1 MRNNDMMLRQL
12 TRAMLR
18 LSRAYRAAADQ
29 AASAFGLS
37 HATAWPVVV
46 IGRTPDGARPGSVA
60 EALEIE
66 PSSLVRVIDQLV
78 EAGLVLREED
88 PQDRR
93 ARILRLTPAGR
104 ECAQGLEEAL
114 VLLRRQLFKTAAKD
128 DIEATLRV
136 FSALEAA
143 LAVPATQ
150 PRMA

>member
-1 MRNNDMMLRQL
+1 MRSNDLMLRQL
-12 TRAMLR
+12 TQGVLR

-29 AASAFGLS
+29 VAAGFGLS

-46 IGRTPDGARPGSVA
+46 IGRSPDGARPGAVA

-78 EAGLVLREED
+78 ESGLVQREED

-93 ARILRLTPAGR
+93 ARILRLTPAGQ
-104 ECAQGLEEAL
+104 ECAQGLEDAL
-114 VLLRRQLFKTAAKD
+114 IQLRRRLFKTAAKD
-128 DIEATLRV
+128 DLEAALRV

-143 LAVPATQ
+143 LADAAAQ
-150 PRMA
+150 AR

>member
-1 MRNNDMMLRQL
+1 MRSNDVMLRQL
-12 TRAMLR
+12 TLGMLR

-29 AASAFGLS
+29 VAAGFGLS

-46 IGRTPDGARPGSVA
+46 IGRHPDGARPGAVA

-78 EAGLVLREED
+78 ETGLVLREED

-93 ARILRLTPAGR
+93 ARILRLTPAGQER
-104 ECAQGLEEAL
+104 AQGLEEAL
-114 VLLRRQLFKTAAKD
+114 AQLRRRLFKSAAKD
-128 DIEATLRV
+128 DVEAALRV

-143 LAVPATQ
+143 LADPAPQ
-150 PRMA
+150 AR